1 MAYEK
6 QNFKNGEILP
16 ADKLN
21 HIEDGIVDLENSQ
34 EKIDDLN
41 ITTDK
46 AWSSRRII
54 DTLCPPL
61 EETGNPV
68 TCYPVTGYSLDV
80 KVSWEPT
87 QEGSGTPY
95 PAGGGPNLLDIS
107 QCTATVGKPYG
118 VTITI
123 DGDVFKVSGVPS
135 SEVTEE
141 GQYSFA
147 VASCTQTELRGK
159 GYKITPFALK
169 GDVSSAWGLRTE
181 DEDSLAIAAKL
192 IPSVNTDIQLR
203 LMVSKDTPAAYAP
216 YENICPIKGRDS
228 VTVERCGENLLNIT
242 PFTKAINKG
251 ITYEYVANGGV
262 HISGTALANA
272 VSPTFSVWNLPPGKY
287 YGLDSGEGIGSS
299 IVVQRNGRNVW
310 LGTKRTF
317 AILAG
322 DVIKFWCLSVN
333 DGITVDKTLYPYIVP
348 GTTAPTTYAPY
359 TGQTATLTLPRTIY
373 GGTVDAVTGEG
384 QETWKVIAIDAKKI
398 KFSSS
403 DNDRFWNLPYHTA
416 DGATGASKIICS
428 HFISSKFSVN
438 EPYAFFFTQP
448 DRLQNLFSSVDEL
461 NDYCAAQ
468 YAAGTPVQIV
478 YQSLKEPVSFTA
490 TGAQP
495 ISALSGV
502 NTVLTDAD
510 TLTVTGRAMPEK
522 NRNQNLSTDILF
534 KYPRT
539 GKVYTVKIPKFTSNP
554 TTVCEKLDDNTG
566 LVCEASTDTIEGR
579 DDYAE
584 IPLFKWYNCNYKR
597 DENGHAY
604 PIAIEGFDDNYTT
617 SGNIDV
623 GVIQMTPFVKWDDS
637 NDDYI
642 ILSITDNPTEGYR
655 AWSTARVGGEVY
667 PYVIHSKYISSLG
680 TDGLLH
686 SVPNAKPERN
696 QSYNNMITN
705 YAKKGSGYKGAGV
718 ERNTW
723 QIIFTLIKYANKS
736 SQNIFAGTTG
746 YSFQYSASIQSAEK
760 HTYFPVTNAQAAN
773 IIIGGY
779 VSVGYAYKT
788 SDTAT
793 SLDRGYDTVHSYADS
808 VKVLKIEDLDDSNKA
823 VYLDVKEGFDTIQHE
838 YSDTLSAPIT
848 LTSIHWYSG
857 STDSIM
863 GHHDGSFVNNNNSK
877 YPYRVQGVEYA
888 VGGYTV
894 ASDTVIVFTDNN
906 EKDVYVSPSNIAHS
920 SDDATIKS
928 NYKNVGHIPSGEL
941 WIGDIGFDTDMNAT
955 WPTVR
960 GSGNATGVGDYNYG
974 SIGNNGITREYL
986 QGGGLWHGSDAGSSC
1001 LSCWGGL
1008 GRAAWFFLSAD

>member
-34 EKIDDLN
+34 AKIDDLN

-68 TCYPVTGYSLDV
+68 TCYPVTGYSLGC

-87 QEGSGTPY
+87 QEGSG
-95 PAGGGPNLLDIS
+95 D
-107 QCTATVGKPYG
+107 
-118 VTITI
+118 
-123 DGDVFKVSGVPS
+123 PS
-135 SEVTEE
+135 PDNV
-141 GQYSFA
+141 
-147 VASCTQTELRGK
+147 R
-159 GYKITPFALK
+159 
-169 GDVSSAWGLRTE
+169 
-181 DEDSLAIAAKL
+181 
-192 IPSVNTDIQLR
+192 
-203 LMVSKDTPAAYAP
+203 
-216 YENICPIKGRDS
+216 PIKGRDS
-228 VTVERCGENLLNIT
+228 VTVTRCGETLWSLNKITLQMYNSIITTKIDMDAVNLLPRNVKLYFSGECSNGTLKEIR
-242 PFTKAINKG
+242 FFDG
-251 ITYEYVANGGV
+251 IGAEIGVLCANGRPNTGLK
-262 HISGTALANA
+262 SGNIAVVRLYAGLNENSERTCTNLQITLA
-272 VSPTFSVWNLPPGKY
+272 
-287 YGLDSGEGIGSS
+287 
-299 IVVQRNGRNVW
+299 
-310 LGTKRTF
+310 
-317 AILAG
+317 
-322 DVIKFWCLSVN
+322 
-333 DGITVDKTLYPYIVP
+333 
-348 GTTAPTTYAPY
+348 TTAPTTYTPY

-384 QETWKVIAIDAKKI
+384 QETWKLIDSYAGEDLPGKWI
-398 KFSSS
+398 S
-403 DNDRFWNLPYHTA
+403 DRNVYASGTTPT
-416 DGATGASKIICS
+416 TGAQVAYILA
-428 HFISSKFSVN
+428 
-438 EPYAFFFTQP
+438 EP
-448 DRLQNLFSSVDEL
+448 
-461 NDYCAAQ
+461 
-468 YAAGTPVQIV
+468 I
-478 YQSLKEPVSFTA
+478 SFTA
-490 TGAQP
+490 TGAKP
-495 ISALSGV
+495 ITALSGV
-502 NTVLTDAD
+502 NTVLTGAGSA
-510 TLTVTGRAMPEK
+510 TVTGRAMPEK

-686 SVPNAKPERN
+686 SIPNAKPERK

-705 YAKKGSGYKGAGV
+705 YAKKGSGYKGSGV

-773 IIIGGY
+773 IIIGSY

-793 SLDRGYDTVHSYADS
+793 NLDRGYDTVHSYADS

-857 STDSIM
+857 STDSVM
-863 GHHDGSFVNNNNSK
+863 GRHDGSFVNNNNGK

-920 SDDATIKS
+920 SADATIKS
-928 NYKNVGHIPSGEL
+928 NYKNVGHIPSGEW
-941 WIGDIGFDTDMNAT
+941 WIGDIGFDTDTNAT

-974 SIGNNGITREYL
+974 STGNNGVTREYL
-986 QGGGLWHGSDAGSSC
+986 QGGGPGFWSRAGSSYLRC
-1001 LSCWGGL
+1001 RNGL
-1008 GRAAWFFLSAD
+1008 GNAYWDSLSAD

>member
-6 QNFKNGEILP
+6 QNFKKEEILS

-34 EKIDDLN
+34 AKIDDLN
-41 ITTDK
+41 VTTDK

-54 DTLCPPL
+54 DTLCPSID
-61 EETGNPV
+61 ETGNPV
-68 TCYPVTGYSLDV
+68 VFYPVAGYPLGV
-80 KVSWEPT
+80 KASWEPT
-87 QEGSGTPY
+87 QEGT
-95 PAGGGPNLLDIS
+95 
-107 QCTATVGKPYG
+107 
-118 VTITI
+118 
-123 DGDVFKVSGVPS
+123 GDPS
-135 SEVTEE
+135 
-141 GQYSFA
+141 
-147 VASCTQTELRGK
+147 
-159 GYKITPFALK
+159 P
-169 GDVSSAWGLRTE
+169 
-181 DEDSLAIAAKL
+181 
-192 IPSVNTDIQLR
+192 
-203 LMVSKDTPAAYAP
+203 
-216 YENICPIKGRDS
+216 ENIRAIKGRDS
-228 VTVERCGENLLNIT
+228 VTVERCGENLLNIA
-242 PFTKAINKG
+242 PFTKLTEQG
-251 ITYEYVANGGV
+251 ITYEYVANGGI
-262 HISGTALANA
+262 HISGTALTS
-272 VSPTFSVWNLPPGKY
+272 VTSPMFSVWYLPPGKY
-287 YGLDSGEGIGSS
+287 YGADSGEGIGTS
-299 IVVQRNGRNVW
+299 IVVHRNGRNVW
-310 LGTKRTF
+310 LSAKGTFT
-317 AILAG
+317 ILAG

-333 DGITVDKTLYPYIVP
+333 SGKTVDKTLYPYIVP
-348 GTTAPTTYAPY
+348 GTTAPTTYTPY

-373 GGTVDAVTGEG
+373 GGEVDAVTGEG
-384 QETWKVIAIDAKKI
+384 NENA
-398 KFSSS
+398 
-403 DNDRFWNLPYHTA
+403 
-416 DGATGASKIICS
+416 KIITLDGNELKFTKANIYISLPAHSAPGISKGGIICCS
-428 HFISSKFSVN
+428 HFNRRLFAVN
-438 EPYAFFFTQP
+438 TTYEFCFLLESDMPS
-448 DRLQNLFSSVDEL
+448 LFASVDDL
-461 NDYCAAQ
+461 NAYLAAQ
-468 YAAGTPVQIV
+468 YAAGTPVQVAYKMAAPTPI
-478 YQSLKEPVSFTA
+478 TA

-495 ISALSGV
+495 IPALSGT
-502 NTVLTDAD
+502 NTVITDVD
-510 TLTVTGRAMPEK
+510 SVTVTGRAMPEK

-604 PIAIEGFDDNYTT
+604 PIAIEGFNDNYTT

-642 ILSITDNPTEGYR
+642 ILSITDIPTEGYR

-686 SVPNAKPERN
+686 SIPNAKPERN

-723 QIIFTLIKYANKS
+723 QVIFTLIKYANKS
-736 SQNIFAGTTG
+736 SQNIFAGTTD
-746 YSFQYSASIQSAEK
+746 YNFQYSASIQSAEK

-779 VSVGYAYKT
+779 VSVGYACKT

-793 SLDRGYDTVHSYADS
+793 NLDRGYDTVHSYADS

-857 STDSIM
+857 STDSVM

-888 VGGYTV
+888 VGGYIV

-928 NYKNVGHIPSGEL
+928 NYKNVGHIPSGEW
-941 WIGDIGFDTDMNAT
+941 WIGDIGFDTDTNAT

-974 SIGNNGITREYL
+974 STGNNGITREYL
-986 QGGGLWHGSDAGSSC
+986 QGGLLRYWWSAGSSY
-1001 LSCWGGL
+1001 LGCWGWL
-1008 GRAAWFFLSAD
+1008 GYVGWGYLSAD

>member
-34 EKIDDLN
+34 AKIDDLN

-68 TCYPVTGYSLDV
+68 TCYPVTGYALGV
-80 KVSWEPT
+80 KASWEPT
-87 QEGSGTPY
+87 QEGSG
-95 PAGGGPNLLDIS
+95 D
-107 QCTATVGKPYG
+107 
-118 VTITI
+118 
-123 DGDVFKVSGVPS
+123 PS
-135 SEVTEE
+135 PDNV
-141 GQYSFA
+141 
-147 VASCTQTELRGK
+147 R
-159 GYKITPFALK
+159 
-169 GDVSSAWGLRTE
+169 
-181 DEDSLAIAAKL
+181 
-192 IPSVNTDIQLR
+192 
-203 LMVSKDTPAAYAP
+203 
-216 YENICPIKGRDS
+216 PIKGRDS
-228 VTVERCGENLLNIT
+228 VTVERCGENLLNIA
-242 PFTKAINKG
+242 PFTKLTEQG
-251 ITYEYVANGGV
+251 ITYEYVANGGI
-262 HISGTALANA
+262 HISGTALTN
-272 VSPTFSVWNLPPGKY
+272 VTSPMFSVWYLPPGKY
-287 YGLDSGEGIGSS
+287 YGADSGEGIGTS
-299 IVVQRNGRNVW
+299 IVVHRNGKNVW
-310 LGTKRTF
+310 LNVKGAF
-317 AILAG
+317 VILAG

-333 DGITVDKTLYPYIVP
+333 SGATVDKTLYPYIVP
-348 GTTAPTTYAPY
+348 VTAPTTYAPY
-359 TGQTATLTLPRTIY
+359 TGQTNTLTLPTTIY

-384 QETWKVIAIDAKKI
+384 QETWKITTIDSKKI
-398 KFSSS
+398 KFVSSG
-403 DNDRFWNLPYHTA
+403 DGVYWNLPHHTA
-416 DGATGASKIICS
+416 DGATGAPKIICS
-428 HFISSKFSVN
+428 HFISSTFSVN
-438 EPYAFFFTQP
+438 EPSAFFFTQSN
-448 DRLQNLFSSVDEL
+448 RLQNLFSSVDEL

-478 YQSLKEPVSFTA
+478 YQSLKEPVPFTA

-495 ISALSGV
+495 IPALSGI

-510 TLTVTGRAMPEK
+510 SVTVTGRAMPEK
-522 NRNQNLSTDILF
+522 NRSQNLSTDILF

-686 SVPNAKPERN
+686 SIPNAKPERK

-760 HTYFPVTNAQAAN
+760 HTYFPVTNAQAAD
-773 IIIGGY
+773 IVIGGC

-793 SLDRGYDTVHSYADS
+793 SLDRYYDTVHSYADS

-857 STDSIM
+857 STDSVM
-863 GHHDGSFVNNNNSK
+863 GHHDGSLVNNNNSK

-906 EKDVYVSPSNIAHS
+906 EKDVYVSPSNIARS

-928 NYKNVGHIPSGEL
+928 NYKNVGHIPSGEW
-941 WIGDIGFDTDMNAT
+941 WIGDIGFDTDTNAT

-974 SIGNNGITREYL
+974 STGNNGVTREYL
-986 QGGGLWHGSDAGSSC
+986 QGGNLWFWSFAGSSC
-1001 LSCWGGL
+1001 LGCRDGL
-1008 GRAAWFFLSAD
+1008 GAASWHYLSAD

>member
-80 KVSWEPT
+80 KAKWEPV
-87 QEGSGTPY
+87 QDGSGE
-95 PAGGGPNLLDIS
+95 
-107 QCTATVGKPYG
+107 
-118 VTITI
+118 
-123 DGDVFKVSGVPS
+123 PS
-135 SEVTEE
+135 PDNV
-141 GQYSFA
+141 
-147 VASCTQTELRGK
+147 R
-159 GYKITPFALK
+159 
-169 GDVSSAWGLRTE
+169 
-181 DEDSLAIAAKL
+181 
-192 IPSVNTDIQLR
+192 
-203 LMVSKDTPAAYAP
+203 
-216 YENICPIKGRDS
+216 PIKGRDS
-228 VTVERCGENLLNIT
+228 VKVERCGENVIEFLSTYDSSSGIKIAVDAEKNIT
-242 PFTKAINKG
+242 LNGTLDGKGNISIGMCRLHWVAGKNYTMYVKKVGGSASLGSGDGTTFAYSLFTADYNHYFRGDTNSTNLDAYIARD
-251 ITYEYVANGGV
+251 VALV
-262 HISGTALANA
+262 ETELIFMLQC
-272 VSPTFSVWNLPPGKY
+272 WR
-287 YGLDSGEGIGSS
+287 D
-299 IVVQRNGRNVW
+299 
-310 LGTKRTF
+310 GTKF
-317 AILAG
+317 
-322 DVIKFWCLSVN
+322 DNFKFQIEV
-333 DGITVDKTLYPYIVP
+333 VP

-359 TGQTATLTLPRTIY
+359 IGQTATLTLPETIY

-384 QETWKVIAIDAKKI
+384 LGMWKLLTLDGTEPWNAVGSGDTLYFQSTSISIGTRVLSSGDYCTTFPIASV
-398 KFSSS
+398 SSS
-403 DNDRFWNLPYHTA
+403 NTVQGVNGWKTSLYLRWSTFA
-416 DGATGASKIICS
+416 DVAALKSYLAS
-428 HFISSKFSVN
+428 
-438 EPYAFFFTQP
+438 
-448 DRLQNLFSSVDEL
+448 
-461 NDYCAAQ
+461 Q
-468 YAAGTPVQIV
+468 YAAGTPVQV
-478 YQSLKEPVSFTA
+478 CYKLATPTPFTA

-510 TLTVTGRAMPEK
+510 SVTVTGRAMPEK

-793 SLDRGYDTVHSYADS
+793 NLDRGYDTVHSYADS

-928 NYKNVGHIPSGEL
+928 NYKNVGHIPSGEW

-974 SIGNNGITREYL
+974 STGNNGITREYL
-986 QGGGLWHGSDAGSSC
+986 QGGSLGDGSHAGSSC
-1001 LSCWGGL
+1001 LACWDRL
-1008 GRAAWFFLSAD
+1008 GYAHWDCLSAD

>member
-34 EKIDDLN
+34 AKIDDLN
-41 ITTDK
+41 VTTDK

-54 DTLCPPL
+54 DTLCL
-61 EETGNPV
+61 SIDETGNPV
-68 TCYPVTGYSLDV
+68 VFYPVAGYPLGC
-80 KVSWEPT
+80 KASWEPV
-87 QEGSGTPY
+87 QAGSGE
-95 PAGGGPNLLDIS
+95 
-107 QCTATVGKPYG
+107 
-118 VTITI
+118 
-123 DGDVFKVSGVPS
+123 PS
-135 SEVTEE
+135 
-141 GQYSFA
+141 
-147 VASCTQTELRGK
+147 
-159 GYKITPFALK
+159 P
-169 GDVSSAWGLRTE
+169 
-181 DEDSLAIAAKL
+181 
-192 IPSVNTDIQLR
+192 
-203 LMVSKDTPAAYAP
+203 
-216 YENICPIKGRDS
+216 ENIRPIKGRDS
-228 VTVERCGENLLNIT
+228 VTVERCGGNVIEFLSTYDSSSGIKIAVDAEKNIT
-242 PFTKAINKG
+242 LNGTVVGKG
-251 ITYEYVANGGV
+251 NIDIGMCRLHWVAGKTYTMFVKKVGGGASLG
-262 HISGTALANA
+262 SG
-272 VSPTFSVWNLPPGKY
+272 
-287 YGLDSGEGIGSS
+287 
-299 IVVQRNGRNVW
+299 
-310 LGTKRTF
+310 
-317 AILAG
+317 
-322 DVIKFWCLSVN
+322 
-333 DGITVDKTLYPYIVP
+333 DGITFAYSLFTPDYNHFFRGDTNDTNLDAYIASDAALAETELVFMLQCWRDGTVFNDFKFQIEVVE

-373 GGTVDAVTGEG
+373 GGTVDAVTGDG
-384 QETWKVIAIDAKKI
+384 QETWKIATIDAKKI
-398 KFSSS
+398 KFSSGG
-403 DNDRFWNLPYHTA
+403 NDRFWNLPYHTA

-428 HFISSKFSVN
+428 HFISSTFSVN

-448 DRLQNLFSSVDEL
+448 KRLQNLFSSVDEL

-478 YQSLKEPVSFTA
+478 YQSLKEPVPFTA

-495 ISALSGV
+495 IPALSGT

-510 TLTVTGRAMPEK
+510 SATVTGRAMPDK
-522 NRNQNLSTDILF
+522 NGNQNLSTDILF

-637 NDDYI
+637 NDDYT

-686 SVPNAKPERN
+686 SVPNAKPERK

-723 QIIFTLIKYANKS
+723 QTIFTLIKYANKS

-746 YSFQYSASIQSAEK
+746 YNFQYSASIQSAEK

-773 IIIGGY
+773 IIIGSY

-848 LTSIHWYSG
+848 LTFIHWYSG
-857 STDSIM
+857 STDSVM
-863 GHHDGSFVNNNNSK
+863 GHHDGSFVNNNK
-877 YPYRVQGVEYA
+877 GKCPYRVQGVEYA

-906 EKDVYVSPSNIAHS
+906 EKDVYVSTSNIAHS
-920 SDDATIKS
+920 SDGATIKS
-928 NYKNVGHIPSGEL
+928 NYKNVGHIPSGEW
-941 WIGDIGFDTDMNAT
+941 WIGDIGFDTDTNAT

-974 SIGNNGITREYL
+974 STGNNGAIREYL
-986 QGGGLWHGSDAGSSC
+986 QGGNLGYGSDAGSSY
-1001 LSCWGGL
+1001 LSCGSGL
-1008 GRAAWFFLSAD
+1008 GSAHWGCLSAD

>member
-34 EKIDDLN
+34 AKIDDLN

-54 DTLCPPL
+54 DALCPPL

-68 TCYPVTGYSLDV
+68 VCYPVPGYPLGVTVDFA
-80 KVSWEPT
+80 PI
-87 QEGSGTPY
+87 QEGEGDPSPENIRPIKPRETVDVTRCGVNLCPYGTQTFVGYYGKSFGYFLPSGTY
-95 PAGGGPNLLDIS
+95 
-107 QCTATVGKPYG
+107 
-118 VTITI
+118 
-123 DGDVFKVSGVPS
+123 
-135 SEVTEE
+135 
-141 GQYSFA
+141 
-147 VASCTQTELRGK
+147 
-159 GYKITPFALK
+159 
-169 GDVSSAWGLRTE
+169 
-181 DEDSLAIAAKL
+181 
-192 IPSVNTDIQLR
+192 
-203 LMVSKDTPAAYAP
+203 
-216 YENICPIKGRDS
+216 
-228 VTVERCGENLLNIT
+228 
-242 PFTKAINKG
+242 
-251 ITYEYVANGGV
+251 
-262 HISGTALANA
+262 
-272 VSPTFSVWNLPPGKY
+272 TFSVTAKSDDQNYENCLIYFFDTKNNKSVQSGTIKRNIRTSITVSVPGKFDAIY
-287 YGLDSGEGIGSS
+287 LYSS
-299 IVVQRNGRNVW
+299 IGAVQSSGKSA
-310 LGTKRTF
+310 TYS
-317 AILAG
+317 
-322 DVIKFWCLSVN
+322 DVQLEVGS
-333 DGITVDKTLYPYIVP
+333 
-348 GTTAPTTYAPY
+348 APSAFAPY

-373 GGTVDAVTGEG
+373 GGKLDAVTGEG
-384 QETWKVIAIDAKKI
+384 QETWHTIVLTGQESSHIFEKFFCLNIGNNPKPKDITSGRSSHYKYATYGKGYIGVTNDGVSAVLGAEGKFTIDEAGLSAWK
-398 KFSSS
+398 SY
-403 DNDRFWNLPYHTA
+403 L
-416 DGATGASKIICS
+416 
-428 HFISSKFSVN
+428 
-438 EPYAFFFTQP
+438 
-448 DRLQNLFSSVDEL
+448 
-461 NDYCAAQ
+461 AAQ
-468 YAAGTPVQIV
+468 YAAGTPVQIT
-478 YQSLKEPVSFTA
+478 YKLEKPTPITA
-490 TGAQP
+490 TGGKP
-495 ISALSGV
+495 IPALSGV
-502 NTVLTDAD
+502 NAVLTDAD
-510 TLTVTGRAMPEK
+510 SVTVTGRAMPEK

-554 TTVCEKLDDNTG
+554 TTVCEKLDDNIG

-736 SQNIFAGTTG
+736 SQNIFTGTTG

-857 STDSIM
+857 STDSVM
-863 GHHDGSFVNNNNSK
+863 GHHDGSFVNNNSK

-920 SDDATIKS
+920 SADATIKS
-928 NYKNVGHIPSGEL
+928 NYKNVGHIPSGEW
-941 WIGDIGFDTDMNAT
+941 WIGDIGFDTDTNAT

-960 GSGNATGVGDYNYG
+960 GSGSATGVGDYNYG
-974 SIGNNGITREYL
+974 STGNNGAIREYL
-986 QGGGLWHGSDAGSSC
+986 QGGHLGDGSVAGSSC
-1001 LSCWGGL
+1001 LSC
-1008 GRAAWFFLSAD
+1008 

>member
-6 QNFKNGEILP
+6 QNFKSGEILP

-21 HIEDGIVDLENSQ
+21 HIEDSIVDLENLQ
-34 EKIDDLN
+34 AKIDDLN
-41 ITTDK
+41 VTTDK

-54 DTLCPPL
+54 DTLCPSID
-61 EETGNPV
+61 ETGNPV
-68 TCYPVTGYSLDV
+68 VFYPVAGYPLGV
-80 KVSWEPT
+80 KAKWEPV
-87 QEGSGTPY
+87 QEGSGE
-95 PAGGGPNLLDIS
+95 
-107 QCTATVGKPYG
+107 
-118 VTITI
+118 
-123 DGDVFKVSGVPS
+123 PS
-135 SEVTEE
+135 PDNV
-141 GQYSFA
+141 
-147 VASCTQTELRGK
+147 R
-159 GYKITPFALK
+159 
-169 GDVSSAWGLRTE
+169 
-181 DEDSLAIAAKL
+181 
-192 IPSVNTDIQLR
+192 
-203 LMVSKDTPAAYAP
+203 
-216 YENICPIKGRDS
+216 PIKGRDS
-228 VTVERCGENLLNIT
+228 VTVERCGENLLDVARIF
-242 PFTKAINKG
+242 PDK
-251 ITYEYVANGGV
+251 ITYDAVTFTNNKD
-262 HISGTALANA
+262 GTIT
-272 VSPTFSVWNLPPGKY
+272 V
-287 YGLDSGEGIGSS
+287 
-299 IVVQRNGRNVW
+299 
-310 LGTKRTF
+310 
-317 AILAG
+317 
-322 DVIKFWCLSVN
+322 
-333 DGITVDKTLYPYIVP
+333 DGITTRTAYFDSANTFFLPAGNYTICATPNTRMSVLRESDRAVLAASLVGGFKAFTLAKNEVCDCFIACDGTFSNEVIRPCIVQGAVD
-348 GTTAPTTYAPY
+348 
-359 TGQTATLTLPRTIY
+359 TGWTQFHGDIYDLTLPYIIY

-384 QETWKVIAIDAKKI
+384 QETWQAKSFNGTENWALYDDGSSA
-398 KFSSS
+398 KF
-403 DNDRFWNLPYHTA
+403 FYTA
-416 DGATGASKIICS
+416 DYTVDSEPLDTICS
-428 HFISSKFSVN
+428 HFRKAAFTLGTIIRVYTSV
-438 EPYAFFFTQP
+438 FT
-448 DRLQNLFSSVDEL
+448 DLDAYK
-461 NDYCAAQ
+461 DYLTAQ
-468 YAAGTPVQIV
+468 YAAGTPVQIA
-478 YQSLKEPVSFTA
+478 YKLETPTPFTA

-495 ISALSGV
+495 IPALPGV
-502 NTVLTDAD
+502 NTALTDAD
-510 TLTVTGRAMPEK
+510 SVTVTGRAMPEK

-857 STDSIM
+857 ITDSVM
-863 GHHDGSFVNNNNSK
+863 GHHDGSFVNNNNGK
-877 YPYRVQGVEYA
+877 CPYRVQGVEYA

-906 EKDVYVSPSNIAHS
+906 EKDVYVSTSNIAHS

-928 NYKNVGHIPSGEL
+928 NYKNVGHIPSGEW
-941 WIGDIGFDTDMNAT
+941 WIGDIGFDTDTNAT

-974 SIGNNGITREYL
+974 STGNNGAIREYL
-986 QGGGLWHGSDAGSSC
+986 QGGNLWYGSRAGSSC
-1001 LSCWGGL
+1001 LLCGDGL
-1008 GRAAWFFLSAD
+1008 GYAGGHCLSAD

>member
-21 HIEDGIVDLENSQ
+21 HIEDGIVDLENSRA
-34 EKIDDLN
+34 KIDDLN

-54 DTLCPPL
+54 DTLCPPID
-61 EETGNPV
+61 ETGNPV
-68 TCYPVTGYSLDV
+68 VCYPVAGYPLGC

-87 QEGSGTPY
+87 QEGSGE
-95 PAGGGPNLLDIS
+95 
-107 QCTATVGKPYG
+107 
-118 VTITI
+118 
-123 DGDVFKVSGVPS
+123 PS
-135 SEVTEE
+135 PDNV
-141 GQYSFA
+141 
-147 VASCTQTELRGK
+147 R
-159 GYKITPFALK
+159 
-169 GDVSSAWGLRTE
+169 
-181 DEDSLAIAAKL
+181 
-192 IPSVNTDIQLR
+192 
-203 LMVSKDTPAAYAP
+203 
-216 YENICPIKGRDS
+216 PIKGRDS
-228 VTVERCGENLLNIT
+228 VTVERCGENLLNIA
-242 PFTKAINKG
+242 PFTKQTTQG
-251 ITYEYVANGGV
+251 VTYEYVTNGGI

-272 VSPTFSVWNLPPGKY
+272 VGPMFSVWYLPPGKY
-287 YGLDSGEGIGSS
+287 YGLDSGKGIGSS
-299 IVVQRNGRNVW
+299 IVVRRNGENVW
-310 LGTKRTF
+310 LGTKGTF
-317 AILAG
+317 VILAG
-322 DVIKFWCLSVN
+322 DEIRFWCFSVN
-333 DGITVDKTLYPYIVP
+333 SGTTVDETLFPYIAP

-359 TGQTATLTLPRTIY
+359 TGQTSPLTLPHTIY
-373 GGTVDAVTGEG
+373 GGTVDAVTGDG
-384 QETWKVIAIDAKKI
+384 QETWDLKELKIADMNNLDAFPGWKNQ
-398 KFSSS
+398 
-403 DNDRFWNLPYHTA
+403 DWL
-416 DGATGASKIICS
+416 
-428 HFISSKFSVN
+428 
-438 EPYAFFFTQP
+438 EPYKGTAASGILNRTICDCTSKNKAKYNGNTLYFEKNAFNGLTQ
-448 DRLQNLFSSVDEL
+448 SEL
-461 NDYCAAQ
+461 IEKYHDLILHIALLRNSP
-468 YAAGTPVQIV
+468 TP
-478 YQSLKEPVSFTA
+478 FTA
-490 TGAQP
+490 SGGV
-495 ISALSGV
+495 ALPALGGV

-510 TLTVTGRAMPEK
+510 SVTVTGRAMPEK
-522 NRNQNLSTDILF
+522 NRNQNLFTDILF

-655 AWSTARVGGEVY
+655 AWSTARVGGEVC

-723 QIIFTLIKYANKS
+723 QVIFTLIKYANKS

-793 SLDRGYDTVHSYADS
+793 SLDRSYDTVHSYADS

-857 STDSIM
+857 STDSVM
-863 GHHDGSFVNNNNSK
+863 GHHDGSFVNNNNSE

-920 SDDATIKS
+920 SADATIKS
-928 NYKNVGHIPSGEL
+928 NYKNVGHIPSGEW
-941 WIGDIGFDTDMNAT
+941 WIGDIGFDTDTNAT

-974 SIGNNGITREYL
+974 STGNNGTIREYL
-986 QGGGLWHGSDAGSSC
+986 QGGHLGHGLRAGSSFLYC
-1001 LSCWGGL
+1001 GDWL
-1008 GRAAWFFLSAD
+1008 GSAGWNSLSAD

>member
-6 QNFKNGEILP
+6 QNFKKEEILS

-34 EKIDDLN
+34 AKIDDLN
-41 ITTDK
+41 VTTDK

-54 DTLCPPL
+54 DTLCPSID
-61 EETGNPV
+61 ETGNPV
-68 TCYPVTGYSLDV
+68 VFYPVAGYPLGV
-80 KVSWEPT
+80 KASWEPT
-87 QEGSGTPY
+87 QEGT
-95 PAGGGPNLLDIS
+95 
-107 QCTATVGKPYG
+107 
-118 VTITI
+118 
-123 DGDVFKVSGVPS
+123 GDPS
-135 SEVTEE
+135 
-141 GQYSFA
+141 
-147 VASCTQTELRGK
+147 
-159 GYKITPFALK
+159 P
-169 GDVSSAWGLRTE
+169 
-181 DEDSLAIAAKL
+181 
-192 IPSVNTDIQLR
+192 
-203 LMVSKDTPAAYAP
+203 
-216 YENICPIKGRDS
+216 ENIRAIKGRDS
-228 VTVERCGENLLNIT
+228 VTVERCGENLLNIA
-242 PFTKAINKG
+242 PFTKLTEQG
-251 ITYEYVANGGV
+251 ITYEYVANGGI
-262 HISGTALANA
+262 HISGTALTS
-272 VSPTFSVWNLPPGKY
+272 VTSPMFSVWYLPPGKY
-287 YGLDSGEGIGSS
+287 YGADSGEGIGTS
-299 IVVQRNGRNVW
+299 IVVHRNGRNVW
-310 LGTKRTF
+310 LSAKGTFT
-317 AILAG
+317 ILAG

-333 DGITVDKTLYPYIVP
+333 SGKTVDKTLYPYIVP
-348 GTTAPTTYAPY
+348 GTTAPTAYSPY
-359 TGQTATLTLPRTIY
+359 TGQTATLTLPHTIY
-373 GGTVDAVTGEG
+373 GGTVDVVTGESG
-384 QETWKVIAIDAKKI
+384 ENAKIIVVDGDDI
-398 KFSSS
+398 KFVSASQ
-403 DNDRFWNLPYHTA
+403 NKYWNLPMRSA
-416 DGATGASKIICS
+416 SGASGILESS
-428 HFISSKFSVN
+428 HFRSGTFSLN
-438 EPYAFFFTQP
+438 KSYEFIFTQP
-448 DRLQNLFSSVDEL
+448 TILTGLFSSVDEL
-461 NDYCAAQ
+461 NAYCAAQ
-468 YAAGTPVQIV
+468 YAAGTPVQIA
-478 YQSLKEPVSFTA
+478 YKLAEPVPFTA

-495 ISALSGV
+495 IPALPGV

-510 TLTVTGRAMPEK
+510 SVTVTGRAMPEK

-604 PIAIEGFDDNYTT
+604 PIAIEGFNDNYTT

-642 ILSITDNPTEGYR
+642 ILSITDIPTEGYR

-686 SVPNAKPERN
+686 SIPNAKPERN

-723 QIIFTLIKYANKS
+723 QVIFTLIKYANKS
-736 SQNIFAGTTG
+736 SQNIFAGTTD
-746 YSFQYSASIQSAEK
+746 YNFQYSASIQSAEK

-793 SLDRGYDTVHSYADS
+793 NLDQGYDTVHSYADS

-857 STDSIM
+857 STDSVM

-888 VGGYTV
+888 VGGYIV

-928 NYKNVGHIPSGEL
+928 NYKNVGHIPSGEW
-941 WIGDIGFDTDMNAT
+941 WIGDIGFDTDTNAT

-974 SIGNNGITREYL
+974 SAGNNGITIEYL
-986 QGGGLWHGSDAGSSC
+986 QGGRLRAWSNAGSSC
-1001 LSCWGGL
+1001 LGCWGGL
-1008 GRAAWFFLSAD
+1008 GGADWYCLSAD

>member
-34 EKIDDLN
+34 AKIDDLN

-68 TCYPVTGYSLDV
+68 TCYPVTGYSLGC
-80 KVSWEPT
+80 KASWEPT
-87 QEGSGTPY
+87 QEGT
-95 PAGGGPNLLDIS
+95 
-107 QCTATVGKPYG
+107 
-118 VTITI
+118 
-123 DGDVFKVSGVPS
+123 GDPS
-135 SEVTEE
+135 
-141 GQYSFA
+141 
-147 VASCTQTELRGK
+147 
-159 GYKITPFALK
+159 P
-169 GDVSSAWGLRTE
+169 
-181 DEDSLAIAAKL
+181 
-192 IPSVNTDIQLR
+192 
-203 LMVSKDTPAAYAP
+203 
-216 YENICPIKGRDS
+216 ENIRAIKGRDS
-228 VTVERCGENLLNIT
+228 VTVERCGGNVIEFLSTNDSSSGIKIAVDAEKNIT
-242 PFTKAINKG
+242 LNGTVVGKG
-251 ITYEYVANGGV
+251 NISIGMCRLHWVCGKNYTMYVKKVGGSASLG
-262 HISGTALANA
+262 SG
-272 VSPTFSVWNLPPGKY
+272 
-287 YGLDSGEGIGSS
+287 
-299 IVVQRNGRNVW
+299 
-310 LGTKRTF
+310 
-317 AILAG
+317 
-322 DVIKFWCLSVN
+322 
-333 DGITVDKTLYPYIVP
+333 DGITFAYSLFTTDYNHYFRGDTTSKNLDAYIARDVALVETELIFMMQCWRDGTVFNNFKFQIEVVP
-348 GTTAPTTYAPY
+348 GTTPPTTYSPY

-373 GGTVDAVTGEG
+373 GGTVDAVTGGG
-384 QETWKVIAIDAKKI
+384 QETWKLLTLDGVSE
-398 KFSSS
+398 KFVNEY
-403 DNDRFWNLPYHTA
+403 DDYWNLLPMNTPGISNQNIDY
-416 DGATGASKIICS
+416 IISS
-428 HFISSKFSVN
+428 HFYHAFGGNITGFLFTTSSMMKRYFAT
-438 EPYAFFFTQP
+438 P
-448 DRLQNLFSSVDEL
+448 DEL
-461 NDYCAAQ
+461 NAYLAAQ
-468 YAAGTPVQIV
+468 YAAGTPVQIAYKLV
-478 YQSLKEPVSFTA
+478 EPVPFTA

-502 NTVLTDAD
+502 NTVITDAD
-510 TLTVTGRAMPEK
+510 SVTVTGRAMPEK
-522 NRNQNLSTDILF
+522 NRNQNLSIDIFF

-642 ILSITDNPTEGYR
+642 ILSITDSPTEGYR

-686 SVPNAKPERN
+686 SIPNAKPGRN

-723 QIIFTLIKYANKS
+723 QIIFTLIKYANKA
-736 SQNIFAGTTG
+736 SQNIFAGTID

-793 SLDRGYDTVHSYADS
+793 SLDRGYGTVHSYADS

-848 LTSIHWYSG
+848 LTSIHWHSG
-857 STDSIM
+857 STDSVM
-863 GHHDGSFVNNNNSK
+863 GHHDGSFVNNDNSK

-888 VGGYTV
+888 VGGHTV

-920 SDDATIKS
+920 SADATIKS
-928 NYKNVGHIPSGEL
+928 NYKNVGHIPSGEW
-941 WIGDIGFDTDMNAT
+941 WIGDIGFDTDTNAT

-960 GSGNATGVGDYNYG
+960 GSGNATGVSCYNYG
-974 SIGNNGITREYL
+974 STGNNGAIREYL
-986 QGGGLWHGSDAGSSC
+986 QGGNLGDWSSAGSSFLYC
-1001 LSCWGGL
+1001 RGGL
-1008 GRAAWFFLSAD
+1008 GYAGWFSLSAD